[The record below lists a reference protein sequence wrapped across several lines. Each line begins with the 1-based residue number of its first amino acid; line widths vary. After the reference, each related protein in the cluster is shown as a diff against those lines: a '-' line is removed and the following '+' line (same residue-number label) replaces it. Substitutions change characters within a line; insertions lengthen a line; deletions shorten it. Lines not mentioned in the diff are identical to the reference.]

1 MDQIVTLET
10 AKLAMEVGY
19 DGKFLYQYIEGD
31 DFPSANL
38 MFNDEHCIDV
48 DDLDLD
54 ADQPECCDIP
64 APTQTALSKWLR
76 EKEMIYVCIGH
87 NGCGW
92 WWNIEDIDGDPI
104 CQSIFTGPNKYGNW
118 DSYEEALEGGLKQ
131 ACKIVKNREGK

>member
-38 MFNDEHCIDV
+38 MFNDEHAIDV

-54 ADQPECCDIP
+54 ADHPECYDIA
-64 APTQTALSKWLR
+64 APTQTCFIQVVKR
-76 EKEMIYVCIGH
+76 EV
-87 NGCGW
+87 
-92 WWNIEDIDGDPI
+92 
-104 CQSIFTGPNKYGNW
+104 
-118 DSYEEALEGGLKQ
+118 
-131 ACKIVKNREGK
+131 